1 MKKLIL
7 LTLLITPFLQ
17 AEEIEEHKPRVCIL
31 DGYKQLE
38 RLISG
43 DFRACKAGDI
53 MKIETRRIHQV
64 HSVCEQGTLIYIN
77 SDDDLQ
83 MTCTLLP
90 KEEFMEIVLYND

>member
-7 LTLLITPFLQ
+7 LTLLMTSFLQ

-31 DGYKQLE
+31 DGWKQLE

-43 DFRACKAGDI
+43 DFGACKAGDI
-53 MKIETRRIHQV
+53 MKIETKRIHQV
-64 HSVCEQGTLIYIN
+64 HSVCEQATIIYISSGN
-77 SDDDLQ
+77 DLE

-90 KEEFMEIVLYND
+90 KERFMEIVLYND